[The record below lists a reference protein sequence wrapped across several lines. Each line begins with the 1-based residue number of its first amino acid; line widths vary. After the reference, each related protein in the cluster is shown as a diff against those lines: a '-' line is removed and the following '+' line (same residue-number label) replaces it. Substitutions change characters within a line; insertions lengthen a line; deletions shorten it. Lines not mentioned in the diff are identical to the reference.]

1 MKNYNLKGDF
11 MKIFRKIVITAVL
24 ISLSSFSASNIENR
38 VAQIRKDFMST
49 NATKN
54 YAIREADDSD
64 RSTEGGI
71 VKYYSQNG
79 IVKKIVVEHY
89 GESWNGLTEYYIKN
103 GKVYFIFDKTEK
115 YNVPYYVNAD
125 WYKRDNMK
133 VGEVFDSRKSK
144 ISEKRYYFD
153 ENMKLI
159 RYVGENKKIVENV
172 QKLKEIEKNVLDEYF
187 RIKNKN

>member
-1 MKNYNLKGDF
+1 MKT
-11 MKIFRKIVITAVL
+11 FRKIAILFLLV
-24 ISLSSFSASNIENR
+24 SLMNFGVSNIEGKI
-38 VAQIRKDFMST
+38 AQIRKDFAST
-49 NATKN
+49 NAVKN
-54 YAIREADDSD
+54 YVIKEVEDSEQ
-64 RSTEGGI
+64 STDGG
-71 VKYYSQNG
+71 VAKYYLQNG

-159 RYVGENKKIVENV
+159 RHVGENKKIVENV

>member
-1 MKNYNLKGDF
+1 
-11 MKIFRKIVITAVL
+11 MKIFRKIVIIAVL
-24 ISLSSFSASNIENR
+24 ISLASFSASNIENR
-38 VAQIRKDFMST
+38 IAQIRKDYANT
-49 NATKN
+49 NVVKN
-54 YAIREADDSD
+54 YVVKEIDDLEE
-64 RSTEGGI
+64 STDGGI

-79 IVKKIVVEHY
+79 IVKKIIVEHY

-125 WYKRDNMK
+125 WYKRENVK
-133 VGEVFDSRKSK
+133 VGEVFDNKKSK
-144 ISEKRYYFD
+144 ISEKWYYFD

-159 RYVGENKKIVENV
+159 RYVGENKKIDENV
-172 QKLKEIEKNVLDEYF
+172 QKLKEIEKKVLTEYF

>member
-1 MKNYNLKGDF
+1 
-11 MKIFRKIVITAVL
+11 MKIFRKSLIIVVL
-24 ISLSSFSASNIENR
+24 VSLVSFGNVNVESKI
-38 VAQIRKDFMST
+38 AQIRKDYAST
-49 NATKN
+49 NAIKN
-54 YAIREADDSD
+54 YIVKQIEDDEQSI
-64 RSTEGGI
+64 EGGVI
-71 VKYYSQNG
+71 RYYFQNG
-79 IVKKIVVEHY
+79 IVKKIITEY
-89 GESWNGLTEYYIKN
+89 FGETWRGTTEYYVKD

>member
-1 MKNYNLKGDF
+1 
-11 MKIFRKIVITAVL
+11 MKIFRKSVIIVVL
-24 ISLSSFSASNIENR
+24 VSLVSFGNINVESKID
-38 VAQIRKDFMST
+38 QIRKDYAST
-49 NATKN
+49 NAIKN
-54 YAIREADDSD
+54 YIVKEIEDDEQSI
-64 RSTEGGI
+64 EGGVI
-71 VKYYSQNG
+71 RYYFQNG
-79 IVKKIVVEHY
+79 IVKKIVAEY
-89 GESWNGLTEYYIKN
+89 FGESGNNLTEYYIKN

-159 RYVGENKKIVENV
+159 RYVGENKKIIENV

>member
-1 MKNYNLKGDF
+1 
-11 MKIFRKIVITAVL
+11 MKIFRKSVIIVVL
-24 ISLSSFSASNIENR
+24 VSLVSFGNINVESKID
-38 VAQIRKDFMST
+38 QIRKDYAST
-49 NATKN
+49 NAIKN
-54 YAIREADDSD
+54 YIVKEIEDDEQSI
-64 RSTEGGI
+64 EGGVI
-71 VKYYSQNG
+71 RYYFQNG

-159 RYVGENKKIVENV
+159 RYVGENKKIIENV

>member
-1 MKNYNLKGDF
+1 
-11 MKIFRKIVITAVL
+11 MKIFRKIATIAVL

-49 NATKN
+49 NAAKN

-115 YNVPYYVNAD
+115 YNVPYYLNAD
-125 WYKRDNMK
+125 WYKRENIK

-144 ISEKRYYFD
+144 IYEKRYYFD

-159 RYVGENKKIVENV
+159 RHVGENKKIVENV
-172 QKLKEIEKNVLDEYF
+172 QKLKEIEKKVLAEYF

>member
-1 MKNYNLKGDF
+1 
-11 MKIFRKIVITAVL
+11 MKIFRKSVIIVVL
-24 ISLSSFSASNIENR
+24 VSLVSFGNVNVESKI
-38 VAQIRKDFMST
+38 AQIRKDYAST
-49 NATKN
+49 NAIKN
-54 YAIREADDSD
+54 YIVKQIEDDEQSI
-64 RSTEGGI
+64 EGGI